1 MKILSFCGGRGK
13 DSPLPHS
20 QISETKP
27 GVSFFTLLPASNG
40 KDEKRNGRRFFSE
53 MDFPAFVLCIG
64 ISVSRVFYAAPD
76 ECPRLLPRG
85 RLGKICSVP
94 CNRQAAGY
102 SNSQVCTPHRFI
114 GNSPAWRRG
123 AMFRQ
128 MQWEIVVMQA
138 RFGLQPSEAA
148 VSGPRRGDAFSRGKG
163 EKCRS
168 FH

>member
-27 GVSFFTLLPASNG
+27 DVSLFILLSASNG
-40 KDEKRNGRRFFSE
+40 KDEKRNGRRFFPE
-53 MDFPAFVLCIG
+53 MDFPAFVLCAG
-64 ISVSRVFYAAPD
+64 ISVSRVFYAASD

-102 SNSQVCTPHRFI
+102 SNLQVCTPHRFI
-114 GNSPAWRRG
+114 GNFPARRRG

-148 VSGPRRGDAFSRGKG
+148 VSGLRRGDAFPRGKG